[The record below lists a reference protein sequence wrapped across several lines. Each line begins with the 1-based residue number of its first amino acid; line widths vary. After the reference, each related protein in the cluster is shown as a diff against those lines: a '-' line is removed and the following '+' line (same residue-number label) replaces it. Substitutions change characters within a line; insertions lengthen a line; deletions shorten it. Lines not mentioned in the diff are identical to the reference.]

1 MDKVKNHPLL
11 PRHRTLA
18 FFVGTA
24 LTASSSYLNA
34 QQLVLE
40 EVIVTA
46 QKREQNMMD
55 VPVALTAVSPRDLK
69 VFGVRDTADLTK
81 ISPSL
86 TYDQT
91 GLSQNS
97 GFRIRGIGTVV
108 YSVSAE
114 NAVSV
119 VIDDVATTQSGQGL
133 ADLTGIERVEI
144 LRGPQSTLF
153 GRNASAGVIN
163 VVTYGPSEEL
173 ESNIELTLTDDEQ
186 QKISAS
192 ISGPISDDLGYRV
205 TGYYDDLEGWIE
217 NLHDGEKLEGTEKW
231 GINARLDWVL
241 SDRLTLKFQGK
252 YDDSE
257 TSCCT
262 PTLNYVENVDR
273 AVVLTVIPLSTAAP
287 EIIPFIGENNI
298 TVSVD
303 DPQEV
308 LAENMQLSMKA
319 DWDYRDHNILSI
331 TAYNNWELSEFS
343 ELDFTVFDIANF
355 PFGAGT
361 IADPFGTGV
370 EPFTLASGGGV
381 VQLNQLEVD
390 FFSQEFRVISPENDW
405 GNYIAGLYY
414 SQMDAERRFDR
425 YAPGLGVI
433 AGLDAHDLEKNRN
446 VSASLYG
453 QFTWNLGDRSRFTVG
468 GRYQYEKIDFD
479 ITSEDFYGTGPDQ
492 QASYDDDDTIALGS
506 ASYQFDLSEESMVF
520 ARYARGH
527 KGQFFDN
534 AASTAAEG
542 TLEPVTPESSD
553 AFELGYKAMLFENRV
568 RLELVG
574 FYTVYE
580 DYQAQQTIITDA
592 GALIFSTENVG
603 KLETQGIELDST
615 ALIGDNF
622 TLQVGAAWVE
632 ATIKEYDNAE
642 CYFGQSQAQGCMTGT
657 DGLSTQDLAGE
668 DLQNSPDLK
677 INVAGTYVWPASGSL
692 PGDVY
697 ATAAYSWTDKVNH
710 SLLGAPWMEV
720 DSYGV
725 LNLTLGLEGDTGGF
739 RYTAELFANNALDE
753 SYTSGLLDTAAASST
768 ESSARFVP
776 RDHSAYYGVRIKFNF

>member
-1 MDKVKNHPLL
+1 MNNNDKTA
-11 PRHRTLA
+11 RASRYSLA
-18 FFVGTA
+18 IFLGMV
-24 LTASSSYLNA
+24 LTASTSGSNA

-40 EVIVTA
+40 EIIVTA

-55 VPVALTAVSPRDLK
+55 VPVALTAVSAKDLT
-69 VFGVRDTADLTK
+69 VFGVRDTTDLTR

-91 GLSQNS
+91 DLSQNS

-163 VVTYGPSEEL
+163 VVTVGPSEAF

-192 ISGPISDDLGYRV
+192 VSGPLHENLGYRV
-205 TGYYDDLEGWIE
+205 TGYYDDIEGWVD
-217 NLHDGEKLEGTEKW
+217 NLNDGEKLDGAEKW
-231 GINARLDWVL
+231 GINARLDWDV
-241 SDRLTLKFQGK
+241 SDTLTLKFQGK

-262 PTLNYVENVDR
+262 PAIKYLEDVEK
-273 AVVLTVIPLSTAAP
+273 AVVLTVIPLTTAAP
-287 EIIPFIGENNI
+287 EIIPFIDADNT
-298 TVSVD
+298 TVNRD
-303 DPQEV
+303 DETEV
-308 LAENMQLSMKA
+308 LTENLQLTFKA
-319 DWDYRDHNILSI
+319 DWEVQEHNILSI
-331 TAYNNWELSEFS
+331 TAYNNWELSEFN
-343 ELDFTVFDIANF
+343 ELDNTAYDLFSF
-355 PFGAGT
+355 PFGPGT
-361 IADPFGTGV
+361 ISDPFGSGI

-381 VQLNQLEVD
+381 VQLNQLDVD

-405 GNYIAGLYY
+405 GNYIVGLYY
-414 SQMDAERRFDR
+414 SQMDAQRRFDR
-425 YAPGLGVI
+425 YAPGLGVV
-433 AGLDAHDLEKNRN
+433 AGLDAHDLEENRN
-446 VSASLYG
+446 ISASLYG
-453 QFTWNLGDRSRFTVG
+453 QLTWNITARSRATIG

-492 QASYDDDDTIALGS
+492 LAFYDDDDTTPLGS
-506 ASYQFDLSEESMVF
+506 ASLQYDLTEESMLF

-534 AASTAAEG
+534 ADSRAAEG
-542 TLEPVTPESSD
+542 GLTAVAPESSN
-553 AFELGYKAMLFENRV
+553 AFEIGYKARLFDNRV
-568 RLELVG
+568 RFELVG

-603 KLETQGIELDST
+603 ELETQGLELDST
-615 ALIGDNF
+615 ALIGENF

-632 ATIKEYDNAE
+632 ATIKEYDHAE
-642 CYFGQSQAQGCMTGT
+642 CYFGQTVEQGCVQGT
-657 DGLSTQDLAGE
+657 DGLSTQDLAGK

-677 INVAGTYVWPASGSL
+677 INVAGTYVWPASNTL
-692 PGDVY
+692 PVDVF

-720 DSYGV
+720 ESYGI
-725 LNLTLGLEGDTGGF
+725 LNLTLGLENATDAFG
-739 RYTAELFANNALDE
+739 YTVELFANNVLDE
-753 SYTSGLLDTAAASST
+753 SYDRGLLDTAGASNT
-768 ESSARFVP
+768 PSSSRFVP
-776 RDHSAYYGVRIKFNF
+776 RDNEAYYGIRISLDL